1 MTITN
6 VSRGSARALPR
17 PLRTAQA
24 AIHLP
29 EVQEMLRKLSEYKLG
44 VFMPHMHDEVT
55 GDFRPLPDEVT
66 QVEAGLQVSF
76 QPTRAIETEPDRFLP
91 VGWYWRASAN
101 TVLACEMIR
110 DERPGKASHY
120 DKHKMGTG
128 T

>member
-76 QPTRAIETEPDRFLP
+76 QSTQAIENEPDHFLP
-91 VGWYWRASAN
+91 VGWFWRSSAA

-110 DERPGKASHY
+110 NERPGDGPNY
-120 DKHKMGTG
+120 DKHKMGTR

>member
-6 VSRGSARALPR
+6 VSRGNARALPL

-24 AIHLP
+24 AIRLP
-29 EVQEMLRKLSEYKLG
+29 EVQEMLRKLSEYQLG

-55 GDFRPLPDEVT
+55 GAFQPLPDEIT

-76 QPTRAIETEPDRFLP
+76 QSTQAIENEPDRFLP
-91 VGWYWRASAN
+91 VGWVWRAGAT
-101 TVLACEMIR
+101 TVMACEMIR
-110 DERPGKASHY
+110 DQRPGEAPHY